1 MERNGIRPFSLRTKC
16 HGILRGN
23 WLSPVVCIETSD
35 GRVVTAGAD
44 QGSLRRLEVSSV
56 LFYCQGDFENFKS
69 QSILQF
75 SKSQVD

>member
-16 HGILRGN
+16 PGILRGN

-56 LFYCQGDFENFKS
+56 LFFVRVTSRTLSPKVF
-69 QSILQF
+69 LQF